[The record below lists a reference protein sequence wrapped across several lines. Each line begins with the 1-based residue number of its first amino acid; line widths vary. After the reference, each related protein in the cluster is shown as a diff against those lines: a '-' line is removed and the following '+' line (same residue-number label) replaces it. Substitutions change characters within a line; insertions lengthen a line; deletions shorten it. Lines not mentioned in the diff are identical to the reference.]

1 MKDKTILDYVALEDK
16 LRRSEIMSEADFKIF
31 RRVMYEISFTR
42 GQTRRKIKR
51 HHFEELMEFM
61 KKGEY
66 YLQLKEWYDKNL
78 YSFNF

>member
-16 LRRSEIMSEADFKIF
+16 LRRSELMPEAEFKIF
-31 RRVMYEISFTR
+31 RQMMYKISFIR

-51 HHFEELMEFM
+51 DHFEELMEFM

-66 YLQLKEWYDKNL
+66 YFQLKEWYDKNL